1 MNCAASSLNCPL
13 ETAPLKF
20 DVRTAFAVCAVV
32 LTSGLHAAGLF
43 LPVDPSDPTAD
54 VAPMPKSN
62 PVRGKTPVLPDAW
75 ERRVRVAR
83 QELTAARAD
92 VESGGAGRL
101 LLNVRSGV
109 RLDVVVERTA
119 ATKWGYSLSGRVA
132 GGGWGFVTLV
142 VHEEAV
148 AGSIW
153 TPDSAYELTYLGGG
167 AHALRDVTNAPLE
180 CGSASP
186 SGELPGAEA
195 TTQGGTDDGSVVDIL
210 VVWTPEAEEAYGGG
224 KPQIL
229 SRIDMLIAYANDAFE
244 RSGAFVSLNLV
255 GAEKVEYLE
264 ADSGDGRADT
274 ETDISRLV
282 VPDDGHMDHVHDRRN
297 ALGAD
302 LIYLLTRRG
311 GGIAVGAFGVGAA
324 GVSAH
329 EFGHNFGLGHERNE
343 FEGSG
348 GTRGYGHGFTT
359 VGCDQ
364 TIMSYGA
371 ECARA
376 TRYLPFYA
384 SPWRYASRHGLALGV
399 TRFTKERGTRG
410 PADAVLT
417 LNRNRH
423 RVANYRPR
431 AWE

>member
-1 MNCAASSLNCPL
+1 MIRCRSESQELRLKWRSCVRAA
-13 ETAPLKF
+13 F
-20 DVRTAFAVCAVV
+20 GVCALM

-43 LPVDPSDPTAD
+43 LPVDPAPDGAPTAKAAS
-54 VAPMPKSN
+54 VKRSTS
-62 PVRGKTPVLPDAW
+62 VVPDAY

-83 QELTAARAD
+83 QELATVRAD

-109 RLDVVVERTA
+109 HLDVFVERTA
-119 ATKWGYSLSGRVA
+119 STTWGYSLSGRVT
-132 GGGWGFVTLV
+132 GGGSGFVTLV
-142 VHEEAV
+142 VHEDAV

-167 AHALRDVTNAPLE
+167 VHALRDVTNAPLE

-186 SGELPGAEA
+186 SGESPGPEA

-224 KPQIL
+224 EPQIL
-229 SRIDMLIAYANDAFE
+229 SRIDMLLAYANDAFE

-255 GAEKVEYLE
+255 GAEKVEYSE
-264 ADSGDGRADT
+264 ADSGDGRADAA
-274 ETDISRLV
+274 TDINRLG

-311 GGIAVGAFGVGAA
+311 GGIAVGAFGVGSA

-343 FEGSG
+343 FEGAEVRGDTDTVSRLLAAIRPSCRTARSVLALR
-348 GTRGYGHGFTT
+348 GTCPSTPLRG
-359 VGCDQ
+359 
-364 TIMSYGA
+364 
-371 ECARA
+371 A
-376 TRYLPFYA
+376 TRLA
-384 SPWRYASRHGLALGV
+384 TVSPWA
-399 TRFTKERGTRG
+399 
-410 PADAVLT
+410 
-417 LNRNRH
+417 
-423 RVANYRPR
+423 
-431 AWE
+431 